1 MWSGRDSQESLNSA
15 LVDIDPGRGQ
25 HGTWFVEFIVNN
37 VTKEELGWHTSS
49 NVDFGA
55 GDSYNLLDIE
65 IDPTTGKVTLK
76 KATNGQLIVGP
87 GLWVDCAALPQN
99 AVEVISIQGPIAP
112 IQSGG
117 PMVELILKNISDRSF
132 INLRATLILGEGELF
147 NFDFN
152 VSELYP
158 LTPGMNAIADQ
169 TLIAGGFANTSLYT
183 LVIYG
188 TFEDGLGFK
197 YVEQIQIALP

>member
-1 MWSGRDSQESLNSA
+1 
-15 LVDIDPGRGQ
+15 
-25 HGTWFVEFIVNN
+25 VNN

-65 IDPTTGKVTLK
+65 IDPATGKVTLK
-76 KATNGQLIVGP
+76 KATNGQLIGGP